1 MRQGFLGR
9 LGTERVVADPTSAIV
24 EHLEILLNARV
35 GESATVPDF
44 GLPDLTDLV
53 RQIPEG
59 THKVE
64 NSIRDAILK
73 FEPRLLKVKVRFIP
87 SDDPFSL
94 YFEIVAR
101 HKDQEDKAF
110 RARTELGPGGRVKVG
125 RNVQ

>member
-1 MRQGFLGR
+1 MRQGFLAR
-9 LGTERVVADPTSAIV
+9 LGTARTVGDRTQAIA
-24 EHLEILLNARV
+24 EHLEIVLNARE

-59 THKVE
+59 VHQVE

-73 FEPRLLKVKVRFIP
+73 FESRLDKVRVRFIP

-101 HKDQEDKAF
+101 YKGEKNKTF
-110 RARTELGPGGRVKVG
+110 RTRTELGPGGRFKVDHD
-125 RNVQ
+125 V